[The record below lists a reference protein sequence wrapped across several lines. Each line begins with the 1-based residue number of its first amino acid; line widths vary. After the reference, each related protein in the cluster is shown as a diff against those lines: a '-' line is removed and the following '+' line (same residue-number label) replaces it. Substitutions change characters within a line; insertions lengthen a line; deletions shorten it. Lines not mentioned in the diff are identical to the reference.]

1 MSFVG
6 FSQGLESQ
14 MMSSNAFNNS
24 VHPHLRDNE
33 ERFLD
38 LKSEV
43 LVKSLSL
50 DLFSIF
56 SIDHSPRLSLRVV
69 LLRNYNVGSFFVFT
83 SSNIENLHV
92 LNIVEVSTQLVPLEK
107 LEPA

>member
-1 MSFVG
+1 MST
-6 FSQGLESQ
+6 
-14 MMSSNAFNNS
+14 NAFNNS
-24 VHPHLRDNE
+24 VHPHLGDDE

-38 LKSEV
+38 FETKV
-43 LVKSLSL
+43 LVQSTGL

-56 SIDHSPRLSLRVV
+56 SIGEFPRLRLRVV
-69 LLRNYNVGSFFVFT
+69 LLRNYNVRSFFVFT

-92 LNIVEVSTQLVPLEK
+92 LNVVEVSTQLVPLEK